1 MREKKVGVT
10 FVCIPAPQ
18 DNPELELKPG
28 LDLVGPVLETFFD
41 TYNLY
46 EPCNEW
52 SLDNCFISKVHT
64 TRMEHKIQQ
73 SLKSLKRKGDL

>member
-1 MREKKVGVT
+1 MGEKNVGVMASLL
-10 FVCIPAPQ
+10 CASLLPSHPIPPQ

-52 SLDNCFISKVHT
+52 SLDNCFISTVLAT
-64 TRMEHKIQQ
+64 GVT
-73 SLKSLKRKGDL
+73 